1 MAYCEWVIAG
11 IARGT
16 FRDHIEG
23 EGGAGGYSDCEVY
36 YLAESNY
43 TEYCIANYYR

>member
-16 FRDHIEG
+16 FRDHIEE
-23 EGGAGGYSDCEVY
+23 EGGFSESEVY
-36 YLAESNY
+36 YLAESSY
-43 TEYCIANYYR
+43 TDYCIANYR